1 MDRKSDNV
9 AFEDKTKARR
19 AYANM
24 ILFFQRLS
32 TTQLIIKDKL
42 FCILT
47 KLLRTKPK
55 RRFSYLHL
63 LY

>member
-24 ILFFQRLS
+24 ILFF
-32 TTQLIIKDKL
+32 KGY
-42 FCILT
+42 
-47 KLLRTKPK
+47 LL
-55 RRFSYLHL
+55 LN
-63 LY
+63 

>member
-42 FCILT
+42 F
-47 KLLRTKPK
+47 
-55 RRFSYLHL
+55 LHSNETFEL
-63 LY
+63 ET